1 MATFPSITPTY
12 GTRKTNSPIVKTTQF
27 GDGYQQRVQFG
38 LNQNPKKFSL
48 TWNNLTEADS
58 DTIETFLDA
67 RADDGASF
75 TYTPPNEPSSM
86 QFVCPSWS
94 KNMEFSN
101 LATIKATFLQVFE
114 PTS

>member
-38 LNQNPKKFSL
+38 LNQNPKVF
-48 TWNNLTEADS
+48 NLTFNVSETDA

-67 RADDGASF
+67 RGGTESF
-75 TYTPPNEPSSM
+75 DFTPPGETSSSK
-86 QFVCPSWS
+86 FICKSWTKS
-94 KNMEFSN
+94 MPYNN
-101 LATIKATFLQVFE
+101 RATINATFEEVFE
-114 PTS
+114 A

>member
-38 LNQNPKKFSL
+38 LNQNPKVFSL
-48 TWNNLTEADS
+48 TFNVSETDA

-67 RADDGASF
+67 RGGTESF
-75 TYTPPNEPSSM
+75 DFTPPGETSSSK
-86 QFVCPSWS
+86 FICKSWTKS
-94 KNMEFSN
+94 MPYNN
-101 LATIKATFLQVFE
+101 RATINATFEEVFE
-114 PTS
+114 A